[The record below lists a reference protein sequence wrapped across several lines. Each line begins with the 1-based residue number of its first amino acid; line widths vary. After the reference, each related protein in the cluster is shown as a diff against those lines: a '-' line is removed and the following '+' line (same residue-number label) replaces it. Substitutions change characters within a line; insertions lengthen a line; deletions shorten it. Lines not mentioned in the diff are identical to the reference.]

1 MSILEISIV
10 ISLSVLTFSMILS
23 LIRIIIGPSLPDRI
37 VALEILTFMI
47 IGIVGLY
54 SVLTDQMAFLDV
66 AVIISLISFLST
78 IAFAYYIERRVKR

>member
-10 ISLSVLTFSMILS
+10 ISLTVLTFSMILS

-54 SVLTDQMAFLDV
+54 SVLTAQRAFLDV

-78 IAFAYYIERRVKR
+78 IAFAYYLERRVKR

>member
-10 ISLSVLTFSMILS
+10 ISLTVLTFSMILS
-23 LIRIIIGPSLPDRI
+23 LIRIIMGPSLPDRI

-54 SVLTDQMAFLDV
+54 SVLTGQRAFLDV

-78 IAFAYYIERRVKR
+78 IAFAYYLERRVKR